1 MLIHL
6 VTCASGA
13 AVTALNLVRGW
24 DSVPALVAFTLL
36 TAGLVVLF
44 HRRGDIVLS
53 GNLLVGLVTLVLLE
67 SMLETGGLYS
77 DNVQWLLLVP
87 VIAYLFT
94 TPGWGMLWSAIAMA
108 ILVGLYAL
116 EVTADVGMGYRYMSL
131 TFGPRYYLVSYLGL
145 FAGVFGIVL
154 LFTRG
159 NDDIL
164 ASLRETTAQL
174 RAEKALVEA
183 QNERLRQQETALTRS
198 NRDLATFAYVAS
210 HDLKEPL
217 RMVSTYARQLER
229 TLAERLDEREGEYL
243 AYVRQGSERMQTM
256 LDDLLAYSR
265 LGREVDDAE
274 EVDLERTLL
283 LVRSTLRGRL
293 EETGGEIVADELPV
307 LRGKRVHFTQL
318 LQNLLTNALKFHRR
332 GVPPV
337 VTIHTRLKGPELV
350 LEVADNGIGIRDRD
364 LDSIFGVFR
373 RLHPRDEYEGSG
385 IGLATVKKIV
395 ESLGG
400 RVEVAS
406 VFGAGTTFRVVLPR
420 ELLVR
425 SGAPTTSARAA

>member
-1 MLIHL
+1 MK
-6 VTCASGA
+6 
-13 AVTALNLVRGW
+13 
-24 DSVPALVAFTLL
+24 
-36 TAGLVVLF
+36 
-44 HRRGDIVLS
+44 
-53 GNLLVGLVTLVLLE
+53 
-67 SMLETGGLYS
+67 
-77 DNVQWLLLVP
+77 
-87 VIAYLFT
+87 
-94 TPGWGMLWSAIAMA
+94 AIA
-108 ILVGLYAL
+108 
-116 EVTADVGMGYRYMSL
+116 
-131 TFGPRYYLVSYLGL
+131 
-145 FAGVFGIVL
+145 
-154 LFTRG
+154 
-159 NDDIL
+159 L
-164 ASLRETTAQL
+164 AAQ
-174 RAEKALVEA
+174 
-183 QNERLRQQETALTRS
+183 
-198 NRDLATFAYVAS
+198 
-210 HDLKEPL
+210 
-217 RMVSTYARQLER
+217 TYARQLER